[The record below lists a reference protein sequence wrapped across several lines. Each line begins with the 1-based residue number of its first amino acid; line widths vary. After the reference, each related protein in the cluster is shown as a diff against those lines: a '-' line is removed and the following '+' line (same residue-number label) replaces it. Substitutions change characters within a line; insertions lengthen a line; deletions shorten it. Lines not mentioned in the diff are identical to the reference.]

1 MSKQSNQRYRKETE
15 EQNKTKQS
23 SSTNTEQVSK
33 QAKINHEFN
42 AKNEKT
48 ER

>member
-1 MSKQSNQRYRKETE
+1 VSKQSNQRYRKETE
-15 EQNKTKQS
+15 EHNKTSQS

-33 QAKINHEFN
+33 QAKLNNEVN
-42 AKNEKT
+42 AKKEKT